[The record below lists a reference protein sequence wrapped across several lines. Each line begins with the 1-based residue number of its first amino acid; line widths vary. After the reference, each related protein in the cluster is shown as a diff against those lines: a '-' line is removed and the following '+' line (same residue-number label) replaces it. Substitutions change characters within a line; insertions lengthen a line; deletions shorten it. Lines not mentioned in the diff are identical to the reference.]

1 MDTLNILEQPGPFL
15 NRFLNFTVLS
25 PLTMEYGLI
34 SLEYCTSQGDLQ
46 IEKGRNRLNRRNK
59 DFDFSCEEYT
69 KYVVKL
75 YSLRS
80 APNIVV
86 LVKKFTN
93 IYIRGSRGGG
103 SRPSSLYD
111 IFTDGVHGAHLC

>member
-1 MDTLNILEQPGPFL
+1 MDTLNILEQPGTFL

-34 SLEYCTSQGDLQ
+34 SLECCTSQGDLQ
-46 IEKGRNRLNRRNK
+46 IEKGRNRLNRSNK
-59 DFDFSCEEYT
+59 DFDLSCDACT

-86 LVKKFTN
+86 LVKILPT
-93 IYIRGSRGGG
+93 YTCADPEGGG
-103 SRPSSLYD
+103 SRPSSLHE
-111 IFTDGVHGAHLC
+111 IFTGGVHGTHLC